1 MIDLDTTVLDPIVF
15 KIKALAITDTGSTDE
30 SDAITITFS

>member
-1 MIDLDTTVLDPIVF
+1 MIDMDTTELDPIVF

-30 SDAITITFS
+30 SADITITFS